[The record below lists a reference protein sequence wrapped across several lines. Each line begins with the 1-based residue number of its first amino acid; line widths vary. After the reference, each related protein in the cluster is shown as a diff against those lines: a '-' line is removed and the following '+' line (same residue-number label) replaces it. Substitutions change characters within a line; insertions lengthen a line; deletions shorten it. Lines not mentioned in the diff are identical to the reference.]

1 MTQQPAPQTVG
12 PVRQPKAPP
21 AFTKLEEGMRDY
33 HISEYLKNLGF
44 LSKEEIDRDYPVKP
58 FQRPRLQ
65 RNDNSSRINRM
76 EEGLNE
82 TRESVNQLTEEFQK
96 LNIRKPVA
104 RSNFNRS
111 YFTPIKPINPQYASS
126 DSNNGENNNWWTGYE
141 PEDTNINDLSISESF
156 LDNASE
162 FDGFNLATAEALGW
176 KVDKPSKFLVK
187 GNSEYISEAL
197 GWYTYVAITLRDEKD
212 KPIVTIIGN
221 YACIDNGKSK
231 PMLWLEATGIR
242 KVKGISDLTN
252 NRFHIEN
259 HGKTYTIPT
268 FSKAPVVKDLP
279 KEDQNQASTN
289 SSSPNSE
296 EDLKKSVKSLKSD

>member
-82 TRESVNQLTEEFQK
+82 TH
-96 LNIRKPVA
+96 
-104 RSNFNRS
+104 
-111 YFTPIKPINPQYASS
+111 
-126 DSNNGENNNWWTGYE
+126 
-141 PEDTNINDLSISESF
+141 
-156 LDNASE
+156 NASE